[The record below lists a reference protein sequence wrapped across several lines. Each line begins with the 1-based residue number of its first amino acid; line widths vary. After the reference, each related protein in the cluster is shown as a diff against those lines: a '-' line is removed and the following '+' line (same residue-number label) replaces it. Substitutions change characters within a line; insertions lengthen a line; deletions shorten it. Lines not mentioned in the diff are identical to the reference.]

1 MRKGK
6 GHYGSGSIDRSGENS
21 WRIRYRLNGVR
32 YTKVVEGSKTEAAK
46 ELRRLLHTGDSGQ
59 HVAPDRITLGQWVT
73 DWLALKKR
81 SIKPLTY
88 ERYEGILTQHVVPV
102 LGAIPLQKITAPDVD
117 KLYTGLAFG
126 PSTAQLLHIVLKS
139 CFASAAK
146 KKLRAD
152 NPVADAEKPSGEA
165 RTDEIILDEDELGRL
180 VQGFRGHSIYLI
192 VAVAAF
198 TGMRRNE
205 ILALRWVDVDLNAG
219 MITVC
224 RNVEQTKAHG
234 RRIGTPKSKAG
245 HRTFQIDPGLVD
257 RLRKER
263 DLALRIVAGIPDG
276 VEVDLSLVRLP
287 GEALVCPALGADL
300 TAIRGPAGVSNAFFT
315 HARRLGFQDIS
326 LHDLRASHETALLDK
341 GVPVHV
347 VAKRCGHDPAM
358 LLRVYARRTKKADA
372 NAANV
377 IGTLMKGVL

>member
-234 RRIGTPKSKAG
+234 RRTGTPKSKAG

-263 DLALRIVAGIPDG
+263 DLALRIVAGIPDWRRSRP
-276 VEVDLSLVRLP
+276 L
-287 GEALVCPALGADL
+287 LGAATWGGSGL
-300 TAIRGPAGVSNAFFT
+300 PR
-315 HARRLGFQDIS
+315 ARRRSHCHTRPRRKCRMHSSRTPDGSASRIS
-326 LHDLRASHETALLDK
+326 ASTISAPLMRLLCSIKACPSMSSPSDADTIRRCFCGSTP
-341 GVPVHV
+341 GVP
-347 VAKRCGHDPAM
+347 KRPTPTP
-358 LLRVYARRTKKADA
+358 RT
-372 NAANV
+372 
-377 IGTLMKGVL
+377 LSER

>member
-1 MRKGK
+1 MATKK
-6 GHYGSGSIDRSGENS
+6 GHYGSGSIDKSGESS
-21 WRIRYRLNGVR
+21 WRIRYRIQGVR
-32 YTKVVEGSKTEAAK
+32 YTKVVEGTRTEAAR
-46 ELRRLLHTGDSGQ
+46 ELRRLLHTGDTGS
-59 HVAPDRITLGQWVT
+59 HVAPDRIALGQWVT
-73 DWLALKKR
+73 DWLALKRR

-88 ERYEGILTQHVVPV
+88 QRYEGILTQHVVPK
-102 LGAIPLQKITAPDVD
+102 LGTIPLQKITAPDIE
-117 KLYTGLAFG
+117 KLYAELTFG
-126 PSTAQLLHIVLKS
+126 PNTRRLLHIVLKS
-139 CFASAAK
+139 CFASAVK
-146 KKLRAD
+146 KKLRTD

-165 RTDEIILDEDELGRL
+165 RTDEIILDEDELGKL

-205 ILALRWVDVDLNAG
+205 ILALRWIDVDLNAG
-219 MITVC
+219 TITVC
-224 RNVEQTKAHG
+224 RNVEQTKAYG

-245 HRTFQIDPGLVD
+245 HRTFEINQSLVD
-257 RLRKER
+257 LLRKER
-263 DLALRIVAGIPDG
+263 DRALRIVAGIPDG

-300 TAIRGPAGVSNAFFT
+300 STIRGPAGVSGAFVN
-315 HARRLGFQDIS
+315 HARRLGFQDLS